1 MINIAQTKA
10 NNPSVRIGSMILG
23 TVQESCPY
31 IDAWCVP
38 GILIGTRAHMV
49 KLEDSKAMIQSDLI
63 VKGKHGEM
71 QLRIQN
77 ILRGF
82 N

>member
-31 IDAWCVP
+31 IDA
-38 GILIGTRAHMV
+38 
-49 KLEDSKAMIQSDLI
+49 
-63 VKGKHGEM
+63 
-71 QLRIQN
+71 
-77 ILRGF
+77 
-82 N
+82 